1 MTCNLLSQLYFTLPA
16 CLVNNNVKVNNNLPC
31 DKFVQVRSRAPLLG
45 SCCICRKLPGSFLAS
60 PLFSIQEPVLF
71 GAFYLLPRPRNSPA
85 TNLYRIS
92 CWSATLHRPQLQL
105 DGKGRDLVRPGLFF
119 LFHHSWLPPSSM
131 LLPRNW
137 TVVRNLYECTVAVT
151 LSYKG
156 RYGGRM
162 YLT

>member
-85 TNLYRIS
+85 TNLYRIRV
-92 CWSATLHRPQLQL
+92 TH
-105 DGKGRDLVRPGLFF
+105 G
-119 LFHHSWLPPSSM
+119 
-131 LLPRNW
+131 
-137 TVVRNLYECTVAVT
+137 TVAGQLPCT
-151 LSYKG
+151 DHSSNWMERAEISSGQGFSFSFIILGCHLHQCCFPAIG
-156 RYGGRM
+156 RWYVI
-162 YLT
+162 YTNVP